1 MLGLML
7 CSHHLETGPSILIT
21 SEFKQGAL
29 QIMQPIPGRWL
40 ILFSLPFYRY
50 RNWGKERLSNLPRV
64 KKLVI
69 PDVKSRLIR
78 KDPDAGKDFG
88 QEEKGVTAPTQWK
101 WVTANSGRQWRTEE
115 PGMLQSTGS
124 QRVRHDLATDKQH
137 PHFTGAETKAKSS

>member
-29 QIMQPIPGRWL
+29 QIMQPIPGRGL
-40 ILFSLPFYRY
+40 ILFSLPLYRY

-69 PDVKSRLIR
+69 PDVKSRLIG

-88 QEEKGVTAPTQWK
+88 QEEKGVTAPTQRK

-115 PGMLQSTGS
+115 PGMLQSMGS
-124 QRVRHDLATDKQH
+124 QTVRHDLATDKQH
-137 PHFTGAETKAKSS
+137 SHFTGAETKAKSS